1 MRTHP
6 KKKIEIVVE
15 APLRSRLL
23 GLLDRLEVSGYTVL
37 PAVAGRGHHGA
48 WEEGHISD
56 ADRMVVVVCLV
67 DSGRLDAILDAVYG
81 ALAER
86 IGIVYVADVAVVRPD
101 HF

>member
-6 KKKIEIVVE
+6 KKKLEIVVE

-23 GLLDRLEVSGYTVL
+23 GLLDRLAVSGYTVL

-48 WEEGHISD
+48 WEEGQISD

-67 DSGRLDAILDAVYG
+67 DAGRLDAILDAVYG

-86 IGIVYVADVAVVRPD
+86 IGIVYVTDVAVVRPD